1 MSKEQSAL
9 ENFDTHVKAAVSFN
23 QDLAANEQGQAKNEN
38 EKTHKQDGQESE
50 SIFGEGYVEYAKE
63 HHETIEQE
71 EKDVFSEILDKNM
84 GDHDQIGF
92 YDVFHI
98 GLPKIFI
105 DDGIHFY
112 ANAESM
118 EEAGLFTTVD
128 HNIVRASNNEAP
140 ALDMSVTSLVVF
152 EWIAMIILFVMF
164 KLAGRKYKKSSD
176 APTGIQNLVEFY
188 VEFVKESIVRP
199 NVGSDRLTNSLS
211 PYFIGLFFF
220 ILIMNLLG
228 LVPGGHSPSG
238 NLAVTAGLAIIAF
251 LVINFVSVKEIGI
264 VNYLKHLL
272 GGAPVALAPIMIP
285 IEILSM
291 FTKPFAL
298 TVRLFAN
305 MTAGHVILLCLVGL
319 IFFFKTIFMAFVAVP
334 FSIFIYLLE
343 LLVAF
348 IQAYVFTIL
357 TAVFVGLALGDHAHD
372 DHTHDTHGGLEH
384 QH

>member
-9 ENFDTHVKAAVSFN
+9 QNFDNQANAPVLFKQDVASNEHSQTH
-23 QDLAANEQGQAKNEN
+23 EEN
-38 EKTHKQDGQESE
+38 EKAHDENGLEHKSV
-50 SIFGEGYVEYAKE
+50 FGEGYEQYAKE
-63 HHETIEQE
+63 HHETVEQE
-71 EKDVFSEILDKNM
+71 EKDVFSEILDKNI
-84 GDHDQIGF
+84 GDHGQIGF
-92 YDVFHI
+92 YDVFQI
-98 GLPKIFI
+98 DLPKILI
-105 DDGIHFY
+105 DDGFHVY

-118 EEAGLFTTVD
+118 EEAGLFTTV
-128 HNIVRASNNEAP
+128 HHQIVRTSDHESP
-140 ALDMSVTSLVVF
+140 ALDMSVTNLVVF
-152 EWIAMIILFVMF
+152 EWIAMIIIFVMF
-164 KLAGRKYKKSSD
+164 RLAGRKYKKSSN
-176 APTGIQNLVEFY
+176 APKGIQNLVEFY

-199 NVGSDRLTNSLS
+199 NLGNDRLTNSLS

-228 LVPGGHSPSG
+228 LVPGGHAPSG
-238 NLAVTAGLAIIAF
+238 NLAVTGGLAIIAF
-251 LVINFVSVKEIGI
+251 FVINFVSIKEIGI
-264 VNYLKHLL
+264 RNYLKHLL
-272 GGAPVALAPIMIP
+272 GGAPVVLAPIMIP

-319 IFFFKTIFMAFVAVP
+319 IFFFNTIFMALVAVP

-357 TAVFVGLALGDHAHD
+357 TAVFVGLALGDHALE
-372 DHTHDTHGGLEH
+372 DHGEPEH